1 MNKQTK
7 KFLSL
12 GPLKLVKGFGRRLM
26 ILFIIYLMFMLS
38 AWTTLIQF
46 FDEGFGTNWIFW
58 LVIALSV
65 LLFVSLVVYVERQ
78 QLKQYR

>member
-7 KFLSL
+7 TVVSL
-12 GPLKLVKGFGRRLM
+12 GPFKFVKGFGRRLM

-58 LVIALSV
+58 LIIALSV
-65 LLFVSLVVYVERQ
+65 LLFVTLVAYVERQ
-78 QLKQYR
+78 QLKHYQ